1 MQKGVEAMRIIFE
14 TDGGKEVRN
23 LTVTN
28 LDETVDTSSSTN
40 WRYAIATSVL
50 IAAMVVPQV
59 SWWVESQLLV
69 KSLQSLIL
77 PKTIGSNQVL
87 NNGRIAFPTAVGT
100 PVTSEFGWRTHPI
113 TGKHKFHTGIDFG
126 AAEGTPIYAV
136 DAGRV
141 VFAGDKGG
149 YGKAVV
155 IQHQRG
161 LSTLYGHASQL
172 YVQQGQ
178 QVVRGQMI
186 AAVGSTG
193 FSTGPHLHFEVRS
206 HGVAQNPRPYLHEYL
221 ANR

>member
-1 MQKGVEAMRIIFE
+1 MRIIFE
-14 TDGGKEVRN
+14 TDADKEVSN
-23 LTVTN
+23 STVTSLN
-28 LDETVDTSSSTN
+28 ETVDTSSSAN

-50 IAAMVVPQV
+50 ILAMVLPQV
-59 SWWVESQLLV
+59 SGWVESQLLV
-69 KSLQSLIL
+69 KSFQGLVL
-77 PKTIGSNQVL
+77 PRTIGSNKVL
-87 NNGRIAFPTAVGT
+87 NTGRIAFPTAAGT

-113 TGKHKFHTGIDFG
+113 TGDRKFHAGIDFG
-126 AAEGTPIYAV
+126 AAKGTPIYAI

-149 YGKAVV
+149 YGKAAV

-161 LSTLYGHASQL
+161 LSTLYGHASQM

>member
-14 TDGGKEVRN
+14 TNCDKEVSN
-23 LTVTN
+23 STVTS
-28 LDETVDTSSSTN
+28 LDETVDTNSSAN
-40 WRYAIATSVL
+40 WRYAIATSVV
-50 IAAMVVPQV
+50 IAAMVIPQA
-59 SWWVESQLLV
+59 SGWIESQLLV

-77 PKTIGSNQVL
+77 PKTIRRNQVL
-87 NNGRIAFPTAVGT
+87 KNGRIAFPTAAGT

-113 TGKHKFHTGIDFG
+113 TGDRKFHAGIDFG
-126 AAEGTPIYAV
+126 AAKGTPIYAV

-141 VFAGDKGG
+141 VFAGDKSG

-186 AAVGSTG
+186 GAVGSTG

-206 HGVAQNPRPYLHEYL
+206 NGVAQNPRPYLHKYL

>member
-1 MQKGVEAMRIIFE
+1 MREGVEAMRIIFE

-23 LTVTN
+23 STVTS
-28 LDETVDTSSSTN
+28 LDETADTSSSGN
-40 WRYAIATSVL
+40 WRYAIATSVV
-50 IAAMVVPQV
+50 IAAMVIPQV
-59 SWWVESQLLV
+59 SGWIESQLLV

-77 PKTIGSNQVL
+77 PKTIRRNQVL
-87 NNGRIAFPTAVGT
+87 NNGRIAFPTAAGT

-113 TGKHKFHTGIDFG
+113 TGDRKFHRGIDFG
-126 AAEGTPIYAV
+126 AAKGTPIYAV

-141 VFAGDKGG
+141 VFAGDKSG

-186 AAVGSTG
+186 GAVGSTG

-206 HGVAQNPRPYLHEYL
+206 NGVAQNPRPYLHKYL

>member
-1 MQKGVEAMRIIFE
+1 MRIIFE
-14 TDGGKEVRN
+14 TNGDKEVSN
-23 LTVTN
+23 STVTS
-28 LDETVDTSSSTN
+28 LDETVDTSSSAN
-40 WRYAIATSVL
+40 WRYAIATSVV

-59 SWWVESQLLV
+59 SGWIESQLLV
-69 KSLQSLIL
+69 KSLQGLIL
-77 PKTIGSNQVL
+77 PRTSNKVL
-87 NNGRIAFPTAVGT
+87 NNGRIAFPTAPGS

-113 TGKHKFHTGIDFG
+113 TGDRKFHAGMDFG
-126 AAEGTPIYAV
+126 AAEGTPIYTV

-149 YGKAVV
+149 YGKAVI

-193 FSTGPHLHFEVRS
+193 FSTGPHLHFEVQVN
-206 HGVAQNPRPYLHEYL
+206 GVAQNPRPYLHEYL
-221 ANR
+221 TNR

>member
-1 MQKGVEAMRIIFE
+1 
-14 TDGGKEVRN
+14 
-23 LTVTN
+23 
-28 LDETVDTSSSTN
+28 
-40 WRYAIATSVL
+40 
-50 IAAMVVPQV
+50 MVIPQV
-59 SWWVESQLLV
+59 SGWIESQLLV

-87 NNGRIAFPTAVGT
+87 NNGRIAFPTVAGT
-100 PVTSEFGWRTHPI
+100 PITSEFGWRTHPI
-113 TGKHKFHTGIDFG
+113 TGDRKFHAGIDFG
-126 AAEGTPIYAV
+126 AAKGTPIYAV

-149 YGKAVV
+149 YGKAVI
-155 IQHQRG
+155 IQHQG
-161 LSTLYGHASQL
+161 SLSTLYGHASQL

-193 FSTGPHLHFEVRS
+193 FSTGPHLHFEIRS
-206 HGVAQNPRPYLHEYL
+206 YGVAQNPRPYLHKYL

>member
-1 MQKGVEAMRIIFE
+1 VQKGVEAMRIIFE
-14 TDGGKEVRN
+14 TEGDKEVSN
-23 LTVTN
+23 STVTN
-28 LDETVDTSSSTN
+28 LDETVDTSSSAN
-40 WRYAIATSVL
+40 WRYAIATSVV
-50 IAAMVVPQV
+50 IAAMVIPQV
-59 SWWVESQLLV
+59 SGWVESQVLV

-87 NNGRIAFPTAVGT
+87 NNGRIAFPTAPGT

-113 TGKHKFHTGIDFG
+113 TGDRKFHTGIDFG
-126 AAEGTPIYAV
+126 AAKGTPIYAV

-155 IQHQRG
+155 IQHQG
-161 LSTLYGHASQL
+161 SLSTLYGHASQL

-193 FSTGPHLHFEVRS
+193 FSTGPHLHFEIRS
-206 HGVAQNPRPYLHEYL
+206 YGVTQNPRPYLHKYS

>member
-1 MQKGVEAMRIIFE
+1 MRIIFE
-14 TDGGKEVRN
+14 TDGDKEVSN
-23 LTVTN
+23 STVTSLN
-28 LDETVDTSSSTN
+28 ETVDTSSSAN

-50 IAAMVVPQV
+50 IAAMVIPQV
-59 SWWVESQLLV
+59 SGWIESQLLV
-69 KSLQSLIL
+69 KSLQGLIL
-77 PKTIGSNQVL
+77 RRTVVSNQVL
-87 NNGRIAFPTAVGT
+87 NNRRIVFPTAAGT

-126 AAEGTPIYAV
+126 AAKGTPIYAV

-149 YGKAVV
+149 YGKAAV
-155 IQHQRG
+155 IQHQGG

-193 FSTGPHLHFEVRS
+193 FSTGPHLHFEV
-206 HGVAQNPRPYLHEYL
+206 HVNGVTQNPRSYLHKYL